1 MKISYSIL
9 VHNETDTLEKLLKF
23 LVKWKQPQDEIVI
36 LDDFS
41 DDEKTKQILDFYVS
55 AHDIVFEQRNLLG
68 DFASQKNYL
77 KNMGSGDYSF
87 NLDADEMI
95 SLWLIKNIHG
105 IIDGNEG
112 IDLIYLPRINTVEGM
127 TQEDIQ
133 KWGWKVTE
141 KNWVNYPDS
150 QARVFRRDDS
160 IRWTRPLHEYI
171 TGIKTY
177 AHLPPQKELSLYHPK
192 TIEKQT
198 KQNMFYN
205 ENFSKELNT
214 RI

>member
-1 MKISYSIL
+1 MKISYSLL

-55 AHDIVFEQRNLLG
+55 AHNIVFEQRNLLG

-95 SLWLIKNIHG
+95 SLWLIKNIHE
-105 IIDGNEG
+105 IIASNEG
-112 IDLIYLPRINTVEGM
+112 IDLIYLPRINTVEGL
-127 TQEDIQ
+127 TQQHAQAWRWQVNEE
-133 KWGWKVTE
+133 G
-141 KNWVNYPDS
+141 WVNFPDW
-150 QARVFRRDDS
+150 QGRVFRNRPN
-160 IRWTRPLHEYI
+160 IRWQYKVHEMI
-171 TGIKTY
+171 TGYQTY
-177 AHLPPQKELSLYHPK
+177 ATLPQDKPFCILHPK
-192 TIEKQT
+192 TIEKQEQ
-198 KQNMFYN
+198 QNQKY
-205 ENFSKELNT
+205 SGIQ
-214 RI
+214 R